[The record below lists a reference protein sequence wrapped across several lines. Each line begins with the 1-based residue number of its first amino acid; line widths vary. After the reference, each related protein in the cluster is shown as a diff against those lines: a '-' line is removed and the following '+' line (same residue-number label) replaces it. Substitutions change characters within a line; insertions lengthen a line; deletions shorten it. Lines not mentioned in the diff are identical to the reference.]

1 MTGTEALEVIEE
13 KLISVVAEDVEM
25 AVRLVSL
32 RLAKEVEVDVAVLVL
47 RMLVALASLSTGEP

>member
-1 MTGTEALEVIEE
+1 VTGTEALEVIEE